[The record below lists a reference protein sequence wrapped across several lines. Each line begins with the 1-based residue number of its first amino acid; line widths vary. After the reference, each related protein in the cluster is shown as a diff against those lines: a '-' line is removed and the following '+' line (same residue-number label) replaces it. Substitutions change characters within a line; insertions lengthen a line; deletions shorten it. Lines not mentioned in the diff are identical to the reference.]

1 MILTKRL
8 GKAIDVH
15 AHFFNEKAADVTRK
29 YSDSA
34 PHVIRDSAGH
44 EFQSAGGRPLTPIS
58 EKYGHIYNLEKRI
71 QDMDSSGIGVQALSA
86 PPMYMSGF
94 DDEVAVEVSR
104 ILNDGIAEAVNAYPD
119 RFVGLATVPLQCP
132 KAAAEELKR
141 AMKQPCMKGVQ
152 IGTSVNDKNLDAS
165 ELWLFYERAQ
175 ELNAFILI
183 HPINVQGAERMSNYH
198 LSNLIGNP
206 SATSLA
212 IASLIFGG
220 VLEKFPRLML
230 CFAHA
235 GGFAPYQIGRLE
247 HGYRVRPE
255 CREKISRPPSE
266 YFKLLYFD
274 TITHYEPALTYLI
287 KSVGS
292 DHVLL
297 GSDYPYDMADFDPV
311 HSVEELKTVSSRDKR
326 KVLWENAAKLLNI
339 DSHDARLM

>member
-1 MILTKRL
+1 M
-8 GKAIDVH
+8 
-15 AHFFNEKAADVTRK
+15 
-29 YSDSA
+29 
-34 PHVIRDSAGH
+34 IRDSAGR
-44 EFQSAGGRPLTPIS
+44 EFQSVRGRPLTPIS

-71 QDMDSSGIGVQALSA
+71 RDMDGSGIGIQAISV

-94 DDEVAVEVSR
+94 YDEVAVEVSR

-119 RFVGLATVPLQCP
+119 RFVGLANVPLQCP
-132 KAAAEELKR
+132 KAAVEELER
-141 AMKQPCMKGVQ
+141 AMKQLGMKGVQ
-152 IGTSVNDKNLDAS
+152 IGTSVNDRNLDDS
-165 ELWLFYERAQ
+165 ELWRFYERAE

-183 HPINVQGAERMSNYH
+183 HPINVQGAERMPNYH

-212 IASLIFGG
+212 VASLIFGG
-220 VLEKFPRLML
+220 VLEKFPRLKL

-247 HGYRVRPE
+247 HGYQVRSE

-274 TITHYEPALTYLI
+274 TITHYGPALTYLI

-297 GSDYPYDMADFDPV
+297 GSDYPYDMADSDPV
-311 HSVEELKTVSSRDKR
+311 SSVKGLKTISNIDKR

-339 DSHDARLM
+339 NPSNAKLA